1 MVVFC
6 PLVTFSVLAS
16 AVSASCC
23 MSRSVKVVPSTEVL
37 EASAAALLCT
47 ADEEPV
53 PVLPE
58 LVLVLLPP
66 QAVRDAASMAAK
78 INADTFF
85 SISCTSVICCT
96 VVVFSDVAKS
106 VTPKT

>member
-37 EASAAALLCT
+37 DASAAALLCT

-53 PVLPE
+53 LAVGFVLG
-58 LVLVLLPP
+58 LLPP

-85 SISCTSVICCT
+85 NISCTSVICCT